1 VSLSARRDVVTARL
15 AAAAIIHTETCIH
28 THADFSS
35 SMTKATTELV
45 KQVATL
51 TAETA
56 RIAAVSQINLRPVGR
71 GVRWV
76 RTHPQISKM

>member
-1 VSLSARRDVVTARL
+1 
-15 AAAAIIHTETCIH
+15 
-28 THADFSS
+28 
-35 SMTKATTELV
+35 MTKATTELV

-76 RTHPQISKM
+76 HTPVSYTHLTLPTTPYV